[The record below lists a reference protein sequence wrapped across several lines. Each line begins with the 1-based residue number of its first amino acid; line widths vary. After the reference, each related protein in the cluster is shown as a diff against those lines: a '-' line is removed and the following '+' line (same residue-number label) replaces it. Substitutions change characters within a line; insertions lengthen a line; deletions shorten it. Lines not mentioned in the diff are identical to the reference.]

1 MLADKPGM
9 NRHRLCVA
17 LLGFAAI
24 DCHPT
29 ATPAPDAVPH
39 SSRHGAFIQQPPSLK
54 ERRLRTDGSTH
65 GNGRRVDGGAHHTA
79 HAGADGE
86 TDGAM
91 DGAMESENGKE
102 TDGTAKPQTCQADA
116 DCRIVLVPTCAQIN
130 NCTASCKGVGTPF
143 ALPVDAPDPPY
154 PECPGQRP
162 PCTPACRDGCR
173 PTAHCVEQRCTVRK
187 CSGSSNPQPQPL

>member
-29 ATPAPDAVPH
+29 ATPAPDAVVH
-39 SSRHGAFIQQPPSLK
+39 SSRHGAFLQQPQPLK
-54 ERRLRTDGSTH
+54 ERRPR
-65 GNGRRVDGGAHHTA
+65 
-79 HAGADGE
+79 
-86 TDGAM
+86 
-91 DGAMESENGKE
+91 

-130 NCTASCKGVGTPF
+130 DCTASCKGVGTPF
-143 ALPVDAPDPPY
+143 ALSVDAPEPPY

-162 PCTPACRDGCR
+162 PCTPVCRDGCR

-187 CSGSSNPQPQPL
+187 CSGSSNPESKVN